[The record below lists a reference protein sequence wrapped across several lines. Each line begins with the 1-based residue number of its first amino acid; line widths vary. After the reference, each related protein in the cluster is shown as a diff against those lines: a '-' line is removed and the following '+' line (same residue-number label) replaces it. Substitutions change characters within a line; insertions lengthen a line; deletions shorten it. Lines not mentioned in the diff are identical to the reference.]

1 MNDVSRTVETYES
14 RPFRAVRR
22 LFSLRMKG
30 AYVVLLAILPAMIVG
45 YFVAYLYW
53 TPGDLSATFF
63 GILSVRLSIGYFSVR
78 VGYLAIT
85 VLFVA
90 AWLIGFFAFDY
101 FFAQPLRTLTA
112 WFKRARESDFK
123 NISIMP
129 ARRHDEIG
137 ELTELVSMLSAFFLK
152 TTDQNAALMQEKSL
166 FMTIAAHQLRT
177 PLTGLLWS
185 IDSLLDPSIT
195 VDARQKLLIDTDGM
209 LKRMRLIV
217 NHILASANVE
227 GGKFGYVFEQID
239 IVPVITKLIEEFK
252 PVSDN
257 HGVALRL
264 ETGEGLFP
272 IYADAERITLALF
285 DLISNAI
292 DYTPKGGTVTISV
305 APQQDRLEIAIA
317 DTGMGISELELPLL
331 FTKFYRSD
339 RARHV
344 RPDGSG
350 LGLFLVKDVVSSH
363 GSDMKVTSKEG
374 VGSRF
379 SFFLNSK
386 KPE

>member
-1 MNDVSRTVETYES
+1 MLPIMAAGY
-14 RPFRAVRR
+14 
-22 LFSLRMKG
+22 
-30 AYVVLLAILPAMIVG
+30 AI
-45 YFVAYLYW
+45 AYLYW
-53 TPGDLSATFF
+53 TPGDLSTAVL
-63 GILSVRLSIGYFSVR
+63 GVLSERLFIGGFSTR
-78 VGYLAIT
+78 VGYLVLA

-90 AWLIGFFAFDY
+90 AWFIGFFAIDY
-101 FFAQPLRTLTA
+101 FFAQPLRSLTV
-112 WFKRARESDFK
+112 WFRQARSSEFT
-123 NISIMP
+123 NVPVMP
-129 ARRHDEIG
+129 TRRQDEIG
-137 ELTELVSMLSAFFLK
+137 ELTHLVSASVASFLK
-152 TTDQNAALMQEKSL
+152 TKEQNTVLLQEKSL

-185 IDSLLDPSIT
+185 IDSLLDPAT
-195 VDARQKLLIDTDGM
+195 TDDARQKLMIDIDGM

-239 IVPVITKLIEEFK
+239 IVPVIERLIEEFK
-252 PVSDN
+252 PVSDD
-257 HGVALRL
+257 HAVSVRFEASDGI
-264 ETGEGLFP
+264 FP
-272 IYADAERITLALF
+272 IYADTERITLALF

-292 DYTPKGGTVTISV
+292 DYTPRGGTVTISV
-305 APQQDRLEIAIA
+305 APQNDRLEIAVA
-317 DTGMGISELELPLL
+317 DTGMGISESEIPLL
-331 FTKFYRSD
+331 FTKFYRSE

-363 GSDMKVTSKEG
+363 GSDMSVTSKEG

-386 KPE
+386 KPH

>member
-1 MNDVSRTVETYES
+1 
-14 RPFRAVRR
+14 
-22 LFSLRMKG
+22 
-30 AYVVLLAILPAMIVG
+30 
-45 YFVAYLYW
+45 
-53 TPGDLSATFF
+53 
-63 GILSVRLSIGYFSVR
+63 
-78 VGYLAIT
+78 
-85 VLFVA
+85 
-90 AWLIGFFAFDY
+90 
-101 FFAQPLRTLTA
+101 
-112 WFKRARESDFK
+112 
-123 NISIMP
+123 MP